1 MTQLNESGLSVI
13 DAPSMVLD
21 GVRYAAMPEQAFK
34 KCAGCAF
41 VENHTDCRRVRHV
54 FGEACG
60 EKRFIYVRAESPKP
74 AERHITSTALALKL
88 TMILDRSKRIAGES
102 ITSGAAAV
110 LNAYTGALRTEFE
123 HLLDDMREG
132 E

>member
-1 MTQLNESGLSVI
+1 MTKQ
-13 DAPSMVLD
+13 
-21 GVRYAAMPEQAFK
+21 
-34 KCAGCAF
+34 
-41 VENHTDCRRVRHV
+41 
-54 FGEACG
+54 ACG
-60 EKRFIYVRAESPKP
+60 EKRFIYVRAEGLKP

-88 TMILDRSKRIAGES
+88 TMILDRSKRTAGES